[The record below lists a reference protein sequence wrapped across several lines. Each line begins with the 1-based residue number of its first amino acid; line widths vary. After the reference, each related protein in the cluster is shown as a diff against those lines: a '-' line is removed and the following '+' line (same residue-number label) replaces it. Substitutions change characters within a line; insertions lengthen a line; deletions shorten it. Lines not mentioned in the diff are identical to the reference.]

1 MDLIELVKLVLVLA
15 VIGFLVH
22 LITTKIP
29 MDSTIKMAIQIIVV
43 IVVVLW
49 LLSRF
54 SGSLSF

>member
-22 LITTKIP
+22 LITSRIP

-54 SGSLSF
+54 SASLSL

>member
-22 LITTKIP
+22 LITTRIP
-29 MDSTIKMAIQIIVV
+29 MDATIKMAIQIIVV
-43 IVVVLW
+43 IVIVLF